1 MLSGDR
7 ARETILSHA
16 RWRLGSGPRLE
27 SEMMASG
34 VGRVNQA
41 LACVALSMIFDS
53 ELVA

>member
-1 MLSGDR
+1 MLSADR
-7 ARETILSHA
+7 VGETILSHV
-16 RWRLGSGPRLE
+16 RWCLGSGPRRE
-27 SEMMASG
+27 SETMASG